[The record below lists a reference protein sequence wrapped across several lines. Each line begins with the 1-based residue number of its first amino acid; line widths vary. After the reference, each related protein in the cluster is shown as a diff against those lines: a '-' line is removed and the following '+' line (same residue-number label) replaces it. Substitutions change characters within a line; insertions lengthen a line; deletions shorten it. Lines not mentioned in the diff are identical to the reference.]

1 MITRL
6 LREPLVH
13 VVLLGVLL
21 FGLHRWVAPPR
32 ASEEIVVPAGAI
44 TAMTEDFRRRT
55 GRMPSTTD
63 ERAMIDA
70 YVDDEILVREAQSLG
85 LDRGD
90 QIVRRRLVQKMEV
103 LLENTEP
110 VPAPTDA
117 ELEAY
122 LAAHMDRYAS
132 AARVSLTHVF
142 VAAQRAGRGADAEA
156 VALRT
161 QLENGADPASL
172 GDPFVRGREL
182 RLHTQGELAA
192 IFGGEFAA
200 AVMQLP
206 EGTWSPPIRS
216 SFGVH
221 LVRVT
226 EKRSGDAPTLAT
238 VRQRVERE
246 WRDERRLTLDR
257 EARARLRAHYTVRVD
272 GAGS

>member
-1 MITRL
+1 M
-6 LREPLVH
+6 H

-32 ASEEIVVPAGAI
+32 ASEEIVVPAAAI
-44 TAMTEDFRRRT
+44 SAMSDDFRRRT
-55 GRMPSTTD
+55 GRMPSATD

-70 YVDDEILVREAQSLG
+70 YVSDEILVREAQSMG

-90 QIVRRRLVQKMEV
+90 QIVRRRLIQKMEF

-117 ELEAY
+117 DLEAY
-122 LAAHMDRYAS
+122 LQAHLGQYS
-132 AARVSLTHVF
+132 SPARVSLTHVF
-142 VAAQRAGRGADAEA
+142 VSAQRAGKGADAEA
-156 VALRT
+156 AALRT
-161 QLENGADPASL
+161 QLESGTDPASL
-172 GDPFVRGREL
+172 GDPFLRGREL
-182 RLHTQGELAA
+182 RLHSQGELAA
-192 IFGGEFAA
+192 IFGGGFAA

-206 EGTWSPPIRS
+206 KGTWSPPIRS

-226 EKRSGDAPTLAT
+226 EKRSGDAPTLPA

-246 WRDERRLTLDR
+246 WRDERRQTLNR
-257 EARARLRAHYTVRVD
+257 EARARLRARYVIRVD